1 MKMTILGSS
10 SKGNCYVLQND
21 SEALIIEAG
30 MSLAEV
36 KKALGWDIAKV
47 KVCIISH
54 QHNDHAGH
62 AAEYEKAGIP
72 LLALPSVIEAKNLE
86 ATTTTSIKDGCGYIY
101 GGFRILPFKVKHDVP
116 CVGYLIEHQETGR
129 ILFFTDT
136 YAMPYDFPNITHFM
150 AEANY
155 SDEIL
160 DHNVLEGYIPAAL
173 RRRVITSH
181 MSIDN
186 TIGILKRHDL
196 TKTKDILLIHLS
208 DGNSNEKEF
217 ITKVR
222 RATGKTTRAASPG
235 MELDFDKG
243 FIDI

>member
-1 MKMTILGSS
+1 MQLNCLGSS
-10 SKGNCYVLQND
+10 SKGNCYILQND
-21 SEALIIEAG
+21 DEALIIEAG
-30 MSLAEV
+30 YSLAEV
-36 KKALGWDIAKV
+36 KKALDWNIAKV
-47 KVCIISH
+47 KACIISH

-72 LLALPSVIEAKNLE
+72 LLALPSVIEAKGLG
-86 ATTTTSIKDGCGYIY
+86 AGTTTAIRKGNGYIY
-101 GGFRILPFKVKHDVP
+101 GGFRILPFEVMHDVP
-116 CVGYLIEHQETGR
+116 CVGFLIEHQETGR

-136 YAMPYDFPNITHFM
+136 YAMPYEFKNITHWM

-160 DHNVLEGYIPAAL
+160 DRNVLEGRVPAIL

-186 TIGILKRHDL
+186 TIGILKRSDL
-196 TKTKDILLIHLS
+196 ASTRDILLLHLS

-217 ITKVR
+217 VEKVR
-222 RATGKTTRAASPG
+222 RSTGKATRAATPG
-235 MELDFDKG
+235 MVLDYNKELF
-243 FIDI
+243 F

>member
-1 MKMTILGSS
+1 MRMTILGSS

-21 SEALIIEAG
+21 SEAIIIEAG
-30 MSLAEV
+30 VKLSEV
-36 KKALGWDIAKV
+36 KKALGWNTAKV

-54 QHNDHAGH
+54 RHNDHAGH

-72 LLALPSVIEAKNLE
+72 LQALPSVIEAKELR
-86 ATTTTSIKDGCGYIY
+86 AVTSTPIKMGNGYIY
-101 GGFRILPFKVKHDVP
+101 GGFKILPFEVKHDVP

-136 YAMPYDFPNITHFM
+136 YAMPYNFPNITHWM

-160 DHNVLEGYIPAAL
+160 DDNVLNGRVPAAL

-186 TIGILKRHDL
+186 AIGILKRQDL
-196 TKTKDILLIHLS
+196 TATRDILLIHLS

-222 RATGKTTRAASPG
+222 RATGKKTRAAAPG
-235 MELDFDKG
+235 MELDYNKN
-243 FIDI
+243 IQI

>member
-21 SEALIIEAG
+21 SEAIIIEAG
-30 MSLAEV
+30 ISLAEV
-36 KKALGWDIAKV
+36 KKALGWNIAKV

-72 LLALPSVIEAKNLE
+72 LLALPSVIETKELRAV
-86 ATTTTSIKDGCGYIY
+86 TSTPIKMGNGYIY
-101 GGFRILPFKVKHDVP
+101 GGFKILPFEVKHDVP

-136 YAMPYDFPNITHFM
+136 YAMPYDFKNITHWM

-160 DHNVLEGYIPAAL
+160 DDNVLNGRVPAAL

-186 TIGILKRHDL
+186 AIGILKRQDL
-196 TKTKDILLIHLS
+196 TATRDILLIHLS

>member
-1 MKMTILGSS
+1 MRLNCVGSS
-10 SKGNCYVLQND
+10 SKGNCYILQND
-21 SEALIIEAG
+21 DEALIIEAG
-30 MSLAEV
+30 YGLAEV
-36 KKALGWDIAKV
+36 KKALGWNIAKV
-47 KVCIISH
+47 KACIISH

-72 LLALPSVIEAKNLE
+72 LLALPSVIDAKGLK
-86 ATTTTSIKDGCGYIY
+86 ADSTTAIRKGNGYIY
-101 GGFRILPFKVKHDVP
+101 GGFRILPFEVMHDVP
-116 CVGYLIEHQETGR
+116 CVGFLIEHRETGR

-136 YAMPYDFPNITHFM
+136 YAMPYDFKNITHWM

-155 SDEIL
+155 SDGIL
-160 DHNVLEGYIPAAL
+160 DRNVLEGRVPAVL

-186 TIGILKRHDL
+186 TIGILKRSDL

-217 ITKVR
+217 VTKVR
-222 RATGKTTRAASPG
+222 RATGKTTRAARSG
-235 MELDFDKG
+235 MEMDYNKELDL
-243 FIDI
+243 

>member
-62 AAEYEKAGIP
+62 
-72 LLALPSVIEAKNLE
+72 
-86 ATTTTSIKDGCGYIY
+86 
-101 GGFRILPFKVKHDVP
+101 
-116 CVGYLIEHQETGR
+116 
-129 ILFFTDT
+129 
-136 YAMPYDFPNITHFM
+136 
-150 AEANY
+150 
-155 SDEIL
+155 EIL

>member
-1 MKMTILGSS
+1 MKLNCVGSS
-10 SKGNCYVLQND
+10 SKGNCYILQND
-21 SEALIIEAG
+21 DEALIIEAG
-30 MSLAEV
+30 YGLAEV
-36 KKALGWDIAKV
+36 KKALGWNIAKV
-47 KVCIISH
+47 KACIISH

-72 LLALPSVIEAKNLE
+72 LLALPSVIEAKGLE
-86 ATTTTSIKDGCGYIY
+86 ADSTTAIRKGNGYIY
-101 GGFRILPFKVKHDVP
+101 GGFRILPFEVMHDVP
-116 CVGYLIEHQETGR
+116 CVGFLIDHRETGR

-136 YAMPYDFPNITHFM
+136 YAMPYDFKNITHWM

-160 DHNVLEGYIPAAL
+160 DRNVLEGRVPAVL

-186 TIGILKRHDL
+186 TIGILKRSDL

-217 ITKVR
+217 VTKVR
-222 RATGKTTRAASPG
+222 RATGKTTRAANSG
-235 MELDFDKG
+235 MEMDYNKELDL
-243 FIDI
+243 

>member
-10 SKGNCYVLQND
+10 SKGNCYILQND

-30 MSLAEV
+30 VSLAEV
-36 KKALGWDIAKV
+36 KKALCWNIAKV
-47 KVCIISH
+47 KVCLISH
-54 QHNDHAGH
+54 RHNDHAGH
-62 AAEYEKAGIP
+62 AAEYEMAGIP
-72 LLALPSVIEAKNLE
+72 LLALPSVIEAKELN
-86 ATTTTSIKDGCGYIY
+86 AVTTTAITEGNGYIY
-101 GGFRILPFKVKHDVP
+101 GGFKILPFEVKHDVP
-116 CVGYLIEHQETGR
+116 CVGYLIEHEETGR

-136 YAMPYDFPNITHFM
+136 YAMPYEFPNINHWM

-160 DHNVLEGYIPAAL
+160 DDNVLNGRVPAVL
-173 RRRVITSH
+173 RKRLMTSH

-186 TIGILKRHDL
+186 TIGILKRHNL
-196 TKTKDILLIHLS
+196 TKTRDILLIHLS

-222 RATGKTTRAASPG
+222 RATGKTTRAAAPG
-235 MELDFDKG
+235 MELDFNKN
-243 FIDI
+243 IKI

>member
-30 MSLAEV
+30 TSLAEV
-36 KKALGWDIAKV
+36 KKALGWNIAKV

-72 LLALPSVIEAKNLE
+72 LLALPSVIEAQAAGGE
-86 ATTTTSIKDGCGYIY
+86 TTTAIKEGNGYIY
-101 GGFRILPFKVKHDVP
+101 GGFRILPFEVKHDVP
-116 CVGYLIEHQETGR
+116 CVGYLIEHKETGR
-129 ILFFTDT
+129 TLFFTDT
-136 YAMPYDFPNITHFM
+136 YAMPYDFKNITHWM

-160 DHNVLEGYIPAAL
+160 DQNVLNGWVPAAL

-186 TIGILKRHDL
+186 TIGILKRSDL

-208 DGNSNEKEF
+208 DGNSDEKEF
-217 ITKVR
+217 ITRVR
-222 RATGKTTRAASPG
+222 RATAKTTRAASPG
-235 MELDFDKG
+235 MELDFDKE
-243 FIDI
+243 FINI

>member
-30 MSLAEV
+30 ISLAEV
-36 KKALGWDIAKV
+36 KKALGWNIAKV

-72 LLALPSVIEAKNLE
+72 LLALPSVIEAKRLE
-86 ATTTTSIKDGCGYIY
+86 ATTTTAIQEGNGYIY
-101 GGFRILPFKVKHDVP
+101 GGFRILPFEVKHDVP
-116 CVGYLIEHQETGR
+116 CVGYLIEHKETGR
-129 ILFFTDT
+129 TLFFTDT
-136 YAMPYDFPNITHFM
+136 YAMPYDFKNITHWM

-160 DHNVLEGYIPAAL
+160 DQNVLNGWVPAAL

-186 TIGILKRHDL
+186 TIGILKRSDL

-208 DGNSNEKEF
+208 DGNSDEKEF
-217 ITKVR
+217 ITRVR
-222 RATGKTTRAASPG
+222 RATAKTTRAASPG
-235 MELDFDKG
+235 MELDFDIE
-243 FIDI
+243 FINI

>member
-1 MKMTILGSS
+1 MEKYLGLE
-10 SKGNCYVLQND
+10 YED
-21 SEALIIEAG
+21 
-30 MSLAEV
+30 LAEREQYIKDNADSIENMGYSKPIPSDQIEKLKETLADASIKKLEQEEL
-36 KKALGWDIAKV
+36 KKAAVQMYNEEIKGYKL
-47 KVCIISH
+47 
-54 QHNDHAGH
+54 
-62 AAEYEKAGIP
+62 
-72 LLALPSVIEAKNLE
+72 
-86 ATTTTSIKDGCGYIY
+86 TIKDAADKLKSKSTY
-101 GGFRILPFKVKHDVP
+101 VKEP
-116 CVGYLIEHQETGR
+116 CYKLIEHQETGR

>member
-1 MKMTILGSS
+1 MK
-10 SKGNCYVLQND
+10 
-21 SEALIIEAG
+21 A
-30 MSLAEV
+30 
-36 KKALGWDIAKV
+36 
-47 KVCIISH
+47 CIISH

-72 LLALPSVIEAKNLE
+72 LLALPSVIEAKGLK
-86 ATTTTSIKDGCGYIY
+86 ADSTTAIRKGYGYIY
-101 GGFRILPFKVKHDVP
+101 GGFRILPFEVMHDVP
-116 CVGYLIEHQETGR
+116 CVGFLIDHQETGR

-136 YAMPYDFPNITHFM
+136 YAMPYDFKNITHWM

-160 DHNVLEGYIPAAL
+160 DRNVLEGRVPAVL

-186 TIGILKRHDL
+186 TIGILKRSDL
-196 TKTKDILLIHLS
+196 SKTKDILLIHLS

-217 ITKVR
+217 VTKVR
-222 RATGKTTRAASPG
+222 RTTGKTTRAASSG
-235 MELDFDKG
+235 MEMDYNKELDL
-243 FIDI
+243 